1 MKQEGR
7 WGIITLKVKG
17 TVLIA
22 LLLLLASCESSTI
35 YHQFRLLPDN
45 QWSSTDT
52 LCFEPQLPDS
62 SVTYQLEIGLRIL
75 QECVCQE
82 MKIGYRYLSP
92 TGEVLLTDQFTMT
105 VADENLDKTGK
116 GVGGIYEYVQS
127 IRPLPVTE
135 SGNYQVLVFLLQEE
149 KLAGIHD
156 IGVKCSR
163 LP

>member
-1 MKQEGR
+1 MKQER
-7 WGIITLKVKG
+7 KWRIVILKVKG
-17 TVLIA
+17 LVLTA
-22 LLLLLASCESSTI
+22 LLLSLVSCESSTI
-35 YHQFRLLPDN
+35 YHQYQLLPDN

-52 LCFEPQLPDS
+52 LRFEPQLPDS
-62 SVTYQLEIGLRIL
+62 AVTYRLEVGLRIL
-75 QECVCQE
+75 QTCVCRE
-82 MKIGYRYLSP
+82 MKIGYQYLSP